1 MEGEIGEF
9 IFLSQS
15 DMKSM
20 IKATYFPMCL
30 FPGIELVDG
39 RQGVGYSK
47 KWECDKDQHLQGQV
61 RGYCDSGG
69 RGGVTSKS
77 NFKYFLL
84 NKVQYVWSLNEVS
97 NALLLL
103 MH

>member
-1 MEGEIGEF
+1 MPKMEGEIGEF

-39 RQGVGYSK
+39 RQGVCYSK
-47 KWECDKDQHLQGQV
+47 
-61 RGYCDSGG
+61 
-69 RGGVTSKS
+69 
-77 NFKYFLL
+77 
-84 NKVQYVWSLNEVS
+84 
-97 NALLLL
+97 
-103 MH
+103 